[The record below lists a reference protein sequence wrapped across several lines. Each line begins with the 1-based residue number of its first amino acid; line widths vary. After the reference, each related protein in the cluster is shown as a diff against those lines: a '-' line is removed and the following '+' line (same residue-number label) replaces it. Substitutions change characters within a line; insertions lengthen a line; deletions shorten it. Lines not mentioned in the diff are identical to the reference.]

1 MKPFQFK
8 QFTIA
13 QDRCAAKIGTD
24 GVLLGAWTS
33 LEHHP
38 VSILDIGTGT
48 GVIALMLAQRS
59 AAQTIDA
66 LELDEDAYEQAS
78 ENFEASDWGDRLFC
92 YHAHLYEFAT
102 EIDEQY
108 DLIVSNPPFYEAPS
122 LPSASL
128 LEGENPMSVS
138 RKNARF
144 DSAMPFELL
153 LGAVQNLLS
162 PDGRF
167 SVILPYN
174 REKEFIELAQN
185 GGLLPRRIAQVQGTP
200 TSEIKRSMMEFG
212 FREPASPGG
221 RSILNPV
228 IKDHLIIEKSRH
240 EYTEEYTSL
249 VKDFYLK
256 M

>member
-1 MKPFQFK
+1 MSTQPFKFK
-8 QFTIA
+8 QFTIH

-33 LEHHP
+33 LKHNP
-38 VSILDIGTGT
+38 DSILDIGTGT

-66 LELDEDAYEQAS
+66 LELDEDAYEQAT

-102 EIDEQY
+102 EIEEQY
-108 DLIVSNPPFYEAPS
+108 DLIVSNPPFYEAEFKTQDK
-122 LPSASL
+122 A
-128 LEGENPMSVS
+128 
-138 RKNARF
+138 RDQARF
-144 DSAMPFELL
+144 EDAMPFELL

-162 PDGRF
+162 RDGRF
-167 SVILPYN
+167 SVILPYD
-174 REKEFIELAQN
+174 RERKFLDLAER
-185 GGLLPRRIAQVQGTP
+185 GGLLPVRITKVQGTP
-200 TSEIKRSMMEFG
+200 TSEVKRSLMEFC
-212 FREPASPGG
+212 FRESVNEDLIAET
-221 RSILNPV
+221 
-228 IKDHLIIEKSRH
+228 LIIEKSRH
-240 EYTEEYTSL
+240 NYTKDYVAL

>member
-1 MKPFQFK
+1 MSSAPFQFK
-8 QFTIA
+8 QFAIQ
-13 QDRCAAKIGTD
+13 QDRSAAKIGTD

-38 VSILDIGTGT
+38 NSILDIGTGT

-59 AAQTIDA
+59 ASQTIDA
-66 LELDEDAYEQAS
+66 LELDEDAYEQAT

-102 EIDEQY
+102 EMDEQY
-108 DLIVSNPPFYEAPS
+108 DLIVSNPPFYEPEYKTQNKA
-122 LPSASL
+122 
-128 LEGENPMSVS
+128 
-138 RKNARF
+138 RDQARF
-144 DSAMPFELL
+144 DDAMPFELL

-167 SVILPYN
+167 NVILPFH
-174 REKEFIELAQN
+174 REQEFIQLAER
-185 GGLLPRRIAQVQGTP
+185 GGLLPTRITQVQGTP
-200 TSEIKRSMMEFG
+200 TSEVKRSMMEFC
-212 FREPASPGG
+212 FREPASPAG
-221 RSILNPV
+221 RSLTTPATIET
-228 IKDHLIIEKSRH
+228 LIIEKSRH
-240 EYTEEYTSL
+240 DYTEEYVAL